1 MTAISH
7 SLMETLMKQLKFT
20 LAALGL
26 SALASTA
33 LAAGVANGD
42 FAGGLTG
49 WTKAG
54 NVAVDS
60 SNQFGSPPVG
70 FSAQAVL
77 GTADASG
84 FLFGGSAVSAATLE
98 SFVGLGAGTLSGMS
112 ATVGSGLSADFTAAA
127 GQRLVLQWKF
137 MSNDPQG
144 SPADDTAYLV
154 LDKTTFIKLTSV
166 NSASF
171 IGSSASPLF
180 DETAYLTFT
189 SAPLSAGAHSVS
201 LGVFDSLDT
210 LGASALAITDVHLAP
225 VPEPA
230 SGLLML
236 LGASVLMGVA
246 KRRPS

>member
-1 MTAISH
+1 
-7 SLMETLMKQLKFT
+7 MKQLKLT

-26 SALASTA
+26 SVLASTA
-33 LAAGVANGD
+33 PAAGVANGD
-42 FAGGLTG
+42 FTSGLAG
-49 WTKAG
+49 WSKAG
-54 NVAVDS
+54 NVAVDGS
-60 SNQFGSPPVG
+60 SQFGAPPAG

-77 GTADASG
+77 GTADSSG
-84 FLFGGSAVSAATLE
+84 FLFGGSAVTAATLE

-127 GQRLVLQWKF
+127 GQRLVFQWKF

-144 SPADDTAYLV
+144 SPADDTAYVV
-154 LDKTTFIKLTSV
+154 LDKATVIKLTSV

-171 IGSSASPLF
+171 LGGSASPLF

-210 LGASALAITDVHLAP
+210 LGASALAVTGVHLAP

-230 SGLLML
+230 SALLLL
-236 LGASVLMGVA
+236 LGASMLLGVA
-246 KRRPS
+246 KRRST